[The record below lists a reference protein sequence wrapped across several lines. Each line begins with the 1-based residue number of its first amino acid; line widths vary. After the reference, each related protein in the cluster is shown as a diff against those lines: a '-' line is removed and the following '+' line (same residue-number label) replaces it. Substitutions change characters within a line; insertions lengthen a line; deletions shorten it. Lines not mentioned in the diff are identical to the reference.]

1 MHAVVGPFWKSNP
14 WTAAYRQ
21 DRLQPSERAVGW
33 LSGLLPVAAAGRVRG
48 GRGFDERYFMYMED
62 VDLGDRLAAAGWQNV
77 YVPSAEILHDKGH
90 STGRDPARNLAAH
103 HASTYTFLADRHRG
117 WWQAPLRW
125 TIRSALAARARLV
138 VGSSRRKLAK
148 GAAVKRGDYGE
159 SRAGRRGHP
168 GRRAGHALASAD
180 VVGAQADA
188 ADGRSAVPDS
198 SAVADR
204 RSGRS
209 ATSCWARRTRPRCS
223 RPSSATVPSWAC
235 EIEYVVENEPR
246 GTGGGIANVASKLRY
261 DTALVFNGDVLSG
274 ADLGALLASHHER
287 EADVTLH
294 LVRVGDPRAFGCV
307 PTDSNGAVTAFL
319 EKTQDPPTD
328 QINAGCYVFQR
339 EVIERIPKGREV
351 SVEREVF
358 PALLSDGLKVCGYV
372 DATYWRDMGTPDDFV
387 RGSADLVRGIA
398 PSPALKGH
406 RGEELVHDGA
416 AVAPGALLIGG
427 TVVGRGAEI
436 GPGAR
441 LDGAVIFDGAR
452 IEAGSVIERSII
464 GFGARIGPRAL
475 IRDGV
480 IGDGAD
486 IGARCELLRGA
497 RVWPGVHIPDG
508 GIRYSTDV

>member
-1 MHAVVGPFWKSNP
+1 VVNPSEVDAVVLVGGQGTRLRPLTLSAPKPMLPTAGLPFL
-14 WTAAYRQ
+14 TH
-21 DRLQPSERAVGW
+21 L
-33 LSGLLPVAAAGRVRG
+33 LSRIAEAGIEHV
-48 GRGFDERYFMYMED
+48 
-62 VDLGDRLAAAGWQNV
+62 VLGTS
-77 YVPSAEILHDKGH
+77 YK
-90 STGRDPARNLAAH
+90 
-103 HASTYTFLADRHRG
+103 
-117 WWQAPLRW
+117 
-125 TIRSALAARARLV
+125 
-138 VGSSRRKLAK
+138 
-148 GAAVKRGDYGE
+148 AAVFESEFGDG
-159 SRAGRRGHP
+159 SKLG
-168 GRRAGHALASAD
+168 LQID
-180 VVGAQADA
+180 
-188 ADGRSAVPDS
+188 
-198 SAVADR
+198 
-204 RSGRS
+204 
-209 ATSCWARRTRPRCS
+209 
-223 RPSSATVPSWAC
+223 
-235 EIEYVVENEPR
+235 YVTEDEPL
-246 GTGGGIANVASKLRY
+246 GTGGAIANVADKLRY

-274 ADLGALLASHHER
+274 VDLRALLDSHERNAADL
-287 EADVTLH
+287 TLH

-307 PTDSNGAVTAFL
+307 PTDADGVVTAFL
-319 EKTQDPPTD
+319 EKAQDPPTD

-339 EVIERIPKGREV
+339 AVIDRLPRGRAL

-398 PSPALKGH
+398 PSPALGGH
-406 RGEELVHDGA
+406 RGEQLVHDGA

-441 LDGAVIFDGAR
+441 LDGAVIFDGVR

-497 RVWPGVHIPDG
+497 RVWPGVSIPDG